1 MEKTVETQNK
11 VKALPKK
18 VVMYQQIEQH
28 GKNLN
33 DIFNTGI
40 EPVTLCK
47 KLHRLEKAANRIATD
62 YCNGENGIDS
72 TTIDSHTQPIM
83 DKVNKLLKNT
93 KVPIFFNGDAR
104 GYALKID
111 DKYVREHQLKIH
123 TDFGGYG
130 IICPEYSG
138 D

>member
-1 MEKTVETQNK
+1 MSNLKSVEAQ
-11 VKALPKK
+11 VKPLPKK
-18 VVMYQQIEQH
+18 VLMYQQIEQH

-33 DIFNTGI
+33 VIFNTGI
-40 EPVTLCK
+40 EPVALCK
-47 KLHRLEKAANRIATD
+47 KLHRLEKAAHKLATD

-72 TTIDSHTQPIM
+72 TTIDSHTQPII
-83 DKVNKLLKNT
+83 DKVNKLLNNT
-93 KVPIFFNGDAR
+93 EVPIFFNGDAR
-104 GYALKID
+104 GYSLKID
-111 DKYVREHQLKIH
+111 DKYAREHQLKIH